1 MSNALRRALLG
12 LILVLIL
19 GVALLGVMYF
29 RSDRGVEP
37 VTFVKAPGA
46 PNGTGLTPTEQQQ
59 YYHLTEGGEIYPVA
73 ALLALETPDPAD
85 PSRLIPFLETAESYG
100 MLPAAQSPWNPYGL
114 PVGVTVAQKGAM
126 QMMGLNCTACHVG
139 EIRYQGKR
147 FRMDGGPNL
156 GFINAFVKGIVTE
169 TKATFDPANPERLTR
184 FVRRLRGARAQL
196 VALPPFPAVEHS
208 FGSSD
213 PSQGD
218 DPFVTGDDP
227 LAYVRDLAE
236 RLLRRDGIV
245 EARIR
250 SVRNAGFLVGS
261 LLISPTDGFGRADA
275 FGVGRNALFGGVE
288 DQAAGFP
295 RGTNSAPSDAPVSFP
310 HIWGMQFTSWLQ
322 WGANTNSVM
331 ERNVGQ
337 SLGVGA
343 AFNPADFTSTVRVD
357 HLAALEN
364 LSYKIEAPR
373 WPVEI
378 FGPVDEAKAAAGKR
392 LFDATCANC
401 HETYPKTRE
410 GLKEYQLF
418 SLSVAGTD
426 PATALNFERLV
437 LTPAPGNTFEAK
449 PFGVAA
455 FTIVRNVVNTY
466 YERLNV
472 PKDLQAKW
480 EHRDLRPEQTFRSTL
495 RQSAEY
501 PDTAGLKV
509 YRAKTLRGIWATAP
523 YLHNGSVPTIY
534 DLLLPA
540 SARPKSF
547 RLGSREYDPVK
558 LGYREDGPLA
568 PGLQP
573 FTVDTTL
580 PGNWNT
586 GHEWWFYPRL
596 TDDDRYAIIEFLKT
610 FWLPNDADYQF
621 RPPADIP
628 SEVRAPYTIGT
639 PAAQAG
645 Q

>member
-1 MSNALRRALLG
+1 MSNGFRRILVG
-12 LILVLIL
+12 LILVVAAAIAVI
-19 GVALLGVMYF
+19 GVVLLT
-29 RSDRGVEP
+29 RGRDVEP
-37 VTFVKAPGA
+37 VRFVSADGA
-46 PNGTGLTPTEQQQ
+46 SNATGLSVSEQQQ

-85 PSRLIPFLETAESYG
+85 PSRLVPFLETTERFG
-100 MLPAAQSPWNPYGL
+100 MLPDAQSPWNPYGL
-114 PVGVTVAQKGAM
+114 PVGVTVAQKGAI

-156 GFINAFVKGIVTE
+156 GFINAFVKGIVDE
-169 TKATFDPANPERLTR
+169 TKATFDPENADRLAR

-196 VALPPFPAVEHS
+196 VALPPFPAVEQT
-208 FGSSD
+208 FGSTD
-213 PSQGD
+213 PGDRD
-218 DPFVTGDDP
+218 DPFMTGDDP
-227 LAYVRDLAE
+227 LAFVRDMAE
-236 RLLRRDGIV
+236 RLFNRDGIL
-245 EARIR
+245 EARLR
-250 SVRNAGFLVGS
+250 SVRDAGFLTGS

-288 DQAAGFP
+288 DRAIGFL

-310 HIWGMQFTSWLQ
+310 HIWGMQYTSWLQ

-343 AFNPADFTSTVRVD
+343 AFDPADFSSTVRVD

-373 WPVEI
+373 WPADI

-392 LFDATCANC
+392 LFDSTCALC
-401 HETYPKTRE
+401 HETYPKTAQ

-418 SLSVAGTD
+418 PLNVVGTD
-426 PATALNFERLV
+426 PATAVNFERLV
-437 LTPAPGNTFEAK
+437 MAPAPGSGFEAQ

-455 FTIVRNVVNTY
+455 FSIVRSVVKTY

-472 PKDLQAKW
+472 PQDLQAKW
-480 EHRDLRPEQTFRSTL
+480 EHRDLRPEQTFRSTM
-495 RQSAEY
+495 RQAADY
-501 PDTAGLKV
+501 PDTAGLKI
-509 YRAKTLRGIWATAP
+509 YRSKTLRGIWATAP

-540 SARPKSF
+540 SDRPTSF

-558 LGYREDGPLA
+558 LGYREDGPIA
-568 PGLQP
+568 PGLQR

-596 TDDDRYAIIEFLKT
+596 TDTDRYAIIEFLKT
-610 FWLPNDADYQF
+610 FWLPNEADYQF
-621 RPPADIP
+621 APPEALP
-628 SEVRAPYTIGT
+628 AEVRAPYSIGA
-639 PAAQAG
+639 PASQARR
-645 Q
+645 